1 MSNLAVQ
8 TERGPVVFVWALI
21 LFVCSLFM
29 PIVFISWIQDLF
41 FFSKSHWFFIAPQS
55 AFITFAIGMAWI
67 PIVMVGYLIMKLKF
81 DFKYL
86 GLFSVLL
93 ASFSIPIF
101 LFAATTYF
109 YFDDTGLHYNRL
121 ETFNQVTTYDW
132 DSFKEV
138 KKHYA
143 KRENIAYLKEYI
155 FVMNDDLE
163 IVIPYEGAMSQ
174 NEYRLLDKLT
184 EQNVTV
190 TDNYMDLYE

>member
-8 TERGPVVFVWALI
+8 TERGPVIFVWALI

-41 FFSKSHWFFIAPQS
+41 FFSKSHWFFVAPQS
-55 AFITFAIGMAWI
+55 AYITFAVGMAWI
-67 PIVMVGYLIMKLKF
+67 PIVMVAYLILKLKYASKF
-81 DFKYL
+81 L
-86 GLFSVLL
+86 SLFSVLV
-93 ASFSIPIF
+93 ASISIPI
-101 LFAATTYF
+101 LMFAATTYF

-121 ETFNQVTTYDW
+121 ESFNQLRSYDW
-132 DSFKEV
+132 ESFKEV
-138 KKHYA
+138 KKHYE
-143 KRENIAYLKEYI
+143 KKQNIAYLKEYI

-163 IVIPYEGAMSQ
+163 IVIPYEGAMRQ

-184 EQNVTV
+184 EKNVTV